1 MILADVEFD
10 LGKLRLFSQFP
21 FVRSARVQYL
31 LGNIHTCS
39 LSSHNALGRPY
50 CLLMKP
56 FINPMGYIHIYLV
69 IVEAFFGLFHPTS
82 VVKIR
87 FSLVEAGFLFVR
99 L

>member
-1 MILADVEFD
+1 
-10 LGKLRLFSQFP
+10 
-21 FVRSARVQYL
+21 
-31 LGNIHTCS
+31 
-39 LSSHNALGRPY
+39 
-50 CLLMKP
+50 LMKP